1 MDKKEICLFSN
12 RYAYMV
18 WANLCELRPALVRF
32 DPPKIIIN
40 ARLWRTAGR
49 CFQTTRTI
57 DLGLKFF
64 FYSKQYA
71 KTMRDVIIPHEIIH
85 QADFDLYG
93 ESEKICGH
101 GENWQKLMLEYG
113 LAPNKYHSME
123 IKRK

>member
-1 MDKKEICLFSN
+1 MDRKELTLDLERRTARI
-12 RYAYMV
+12 
-18 WANLCELRPALVRF
+18 WGELCELRPALVRF

-40 ARLWRTAGR
+40 ARLWRTAGQ